1 MPLPTFPFREIGH
14 NPIVFIH
21 LNFTIMTKTKNQLL
35 LRKDDYDI
43 LINCIRSGQGKTA
56 FDHQNIEEL
65 ESELK
70 KARLVPKDQ
79 FPGNVV
85 RLNSRVVIK
94 EDSGKQMELMVVI
107 PEQANIKER
116 KISVMAPIGT
126 ALLGFKQGEK
136 IAWEVPSGKKTFTI
150 VKVVNE

>member
-1 MPLPTFPFREIGH
+1 
-14 NPIVFIH
+14 
-21 LNFTIMTKTKNQLL
+21 MTKAKTQLL

-70 KARLVPKDQ
+70 KARLVPKDK

-85 RLNSRVVIK
+85 GLNSRVVIRQ
-94 EDSGKQMELMVVI
+94 DDGKQMELVVVI
-107 PEQANIKER
+107 PEQANIKEK

-126 ALLGFKQGEK
+126 ALLGFRQGEK
-136 IAWEVPSGKKTFTI
+136 VAWDVPSGRKTFTI
-150 VKVVNE
+150 MQVIN

>member
-1 MPLPTFPFREIGH
+1 MSCTIYSPQFL
-14 NPIVFIH
+14 
-21 LNFTIMTKTKNQLL
+21 TIMTRVKTQLL

-43 LINCIRSGQGKTA
+43 LINCIRTGPGKTA
-56 FDHQNIEEL
+56 FDNQNIQEL

-85 RLNSRVVIK
+85 GLNSRVIIRQ
-94 EDSGKQMELMVVI
+94 DDGKQMELIVVI
-107 PEQANIKER
+107 PEQANIKEK

-126 ALLGFKQGEK
+126 ALLGFRQGEK
-136 IAWEVPSGKKTFTI
+136 VAWDVPSGRKTFTI
-150 VKVVNE
+150 MQVFN

>member
-1 MPLPTFPFREIGH
+1 
-14 NPIVFIH
+14 
-21 LNFTIMTKTKNQLL
+21 MTKAKTQLL

-43 LINCIRSGQGKTA
+43 LMNCIRSGQGKTA

-70 KARLVPKDQ
+70 KARLVPKDK

-85 RLNSRVVIK
+85 GLNSRVVIMQ
-94 EDSGKQMELMVVI
+94 DDGKQMELVVVI
-107 PEQANIKER
+107 PEQANIKEK

-126 ALLGFKQGEK
+126 ALLGFRQGEQV
-136 IAWEVPSGKKTFTI
+136 AWDVPWK
-150 VKVVNE
+150 